1 LAGCTGPGA
10 SPSWRIMTN
19 SLRLCEPATIP
30 ILISKPHQQAPMRR
44 RVAAGQ
50 THRSCT
56 GWEIKVA
63 VGSGRAGCESGHGGD
78 SGEEIWGGAGG
89 IKAVALVPLRSRFGL
104 VRGGCRVPR
113 VALGGRAT
121 CVGRAGLRRAGGRA
135 GERAVRHGRGGICG
149 LAVCGREDGSPW
161 SRRGLQVCGVQVGER
176 REAGAVYN
184 FLIVS
189 RDYCFYM
196 PISIIAECPCVAT
209 GIYNTSILR

>member
-10 SPSWRIMTN
+10 SPSWWIMTN

-50 THRSCT
+50 THRSCV

-63 VGSGRAGCESGHGGD
+63 VGSGQAGRESGHGGD
-78 SGEEIWGGAGG
+78 NGEEIWGGAGG

-104 VRGGCRVPR
+104 VRGRLQGST
-113 VALGGRAT
+113 GRARWA
-121 CVGRAGLRRAGGRA
+121 CDMRRAGGRA
-135 GERAVRHGRGGICG
+135 RRRVVRHGRGGICG

-161 SRRGLQVCGVQVGER
+161 SRRGLQVCGVRVGGR
-176 REAGAVYN
+176 REAGAVYSK

-189 RDYCFYM
+189 RYYCF
-196 PISIIAECPCVAT
+196 
-209 GIYNTSILR
+209 